1 MSAQNGKCY
10 GRNLFHTSF
19 DKMQVIVEKS
29 KSNFDMQDLSVE
41 KNLKVYTK
49 KVALFFCP
57 AQPVIGLH

>member
-1 MSAQNGKCY
+1 
-10 GRNLFHTSF
+10 
-19 DKMQVIVEKS
+19 MQVIVEKS